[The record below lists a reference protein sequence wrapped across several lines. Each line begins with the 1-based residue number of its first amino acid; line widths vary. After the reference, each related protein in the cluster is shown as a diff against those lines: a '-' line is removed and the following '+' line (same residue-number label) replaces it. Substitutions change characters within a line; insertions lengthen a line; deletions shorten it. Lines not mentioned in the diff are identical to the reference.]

1 MADNMADDKLARELL
16 RMKKQAKE
24 AAQEAYEL
32 KGRLSQIE
40 TTLKEEYQCQDLNE
54 AKSLL
59 SQLEEQVE
67 ELEDGI
73 REGLAEVKENY
84 GF

>member
-1 MADNMADDKLARELL
+1 MTDDKLARELL
-16 RMKKQAKE
+16 RMKKQAEE

-40 TTLKEEYQCQDLNE
+40 TTLKEEYQCQDFNE

-59 SQLEEQVE
+59 SQLEEQAE
-67 ELEDGI
+67 ELEDEI
-73 REGLAEVKENY
+73 REGVAEVKETY
-84 GF
+84 DF

>member
-1 MADNMADDKLARELL
+1 MADDKLARELL
-16 RMKKQAKE
+16 RMKKQAEE

-40 TTLKEEYQCQDLNE
+40 TTLKEEHQCQDFNE

-59 SQLEEQVE
+59 EQLEEQAE
-67 ELEDGI
+67 QLEDEI
-73 REGLAEVKENY
+73 RKGLAEVKEIY
-84 GF
+84 DF

>member
-1 MADNMADDKLARELL
+1 MADDKLAKELL
-16 RMKKQAKE
+16 WMKKQAEE
-24 AAQEAYEL
+24 AAQDAYEL

-59 SQLEEQVE
+59 SQLEEEAEQ
-67 ELEDGI
+67 LEDEI
-73 REGLAEVKENY
+73 QKGLAEVKETY
-84 GF
+84 DF

>member
-1 MADNMADDKLARELL
+1 MADDKLARELL
-16 RMKKQAKE
+16 RMKKQAEE

-59 SQLEEQVE
+59 SQLEEQAKQ
-67 ELEDGI
+67 LEDAI
-73 REGLAEVKENY
+73 QVGLAEVKETY
-84 GF
+84 DF

>member
-1 MADNMADDKLARELL
+1 MADNTLARELL
-16 RMKKQAKE
+16 RMKNAAAV
-24 AAQEAYEL
+24 AAQDAYEL

-59 SQLEEQVE
+59 SQLEEQAKQ
-67 ELEDGI
+67 LEDEI
-73 REGLAEVKENY
+73 QEGLAEVKETY
-84 GF
+84 DF

>member
-1 MADNMADDKLARELL
+1 MADDTLARELL
-16 RMKKQAKE
+16 RMKNAAVS
-24 AAQEAYEL
+24 AAQDAYEL

-59 SQLEEQVE
+59 SQLEEQAKQ
-67 ELEDGI
+67 LEDAI
-73 REGLAEVKENY
+73 QVGLAEVKETY
-84 GF
+84 DF

>member
-1 MADNMADDKLARELL
+1 MADDKLVRELL
-16 RMKKQAKE
+16 RMKKQAE
-24 AAQEAYEL
+24 ESAQEALEL

-59 SQLEEQVE
+59 LQLEEQAAQ
-67 ELEDGI
+67 LEDEI
-73 REGLAEVKENY
+73 REGLVEVKETY

>member
-1 MADNMADDKLARELL
+1 MTGDALARELL
-16 RMKKQAKE
+16 RMKNAAAV
-24 AAQEAYEL
+24 AAQDAYEL

-59 SQLEEQVE
+59 SQLEEQAKQ
-67 ELEDGI
+67 LEDAI
-73 REGLAEVKENY
+73 QVGLAEVKETY
-84 GF
+84 DF

>member
-1 MADNMADDKLARELL
+1 MTDNKLARELL
-16 RMKKQAKE
+16 RMKKEAEE

-40 TTLKEEYQCQDLNE
+40 TTLKEDYQCQDFNE

-59 SQLEEQVE
+59 SQLEEQAE
-67 ELEDGI
+67 QLEDAI
-73 REGLAEVKENY
+73 REGLVEVKETY
-84 GF
+84 DF

>member
-1 MADNMADDKLARELL
+1 MTDDKLARELL
-16 RMKKQAKE
+16 RMKKQAEE

-40 TTLKEEYQCQDLNE
+40 TTLKEEYQCKDFNE

-59 SQLEEQVE
+59 SQ
-67 ELEDGI
+67 
-73 REGLAEVKENY
+73 
-84 GF
+84 